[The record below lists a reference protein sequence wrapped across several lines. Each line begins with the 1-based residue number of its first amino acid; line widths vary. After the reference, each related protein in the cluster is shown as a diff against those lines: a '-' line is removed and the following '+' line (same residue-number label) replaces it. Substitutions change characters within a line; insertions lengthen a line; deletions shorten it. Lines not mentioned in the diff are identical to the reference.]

1 MILNRVIVRRELL
14 WLTIFFFLIKAL
26 SPYLVEYMI
35 VGCICRI
42 IRFLGDRF
50 HISLL
55 FMCVHD
61 NLFLLKSSVGLLHLG
76 NEISWIQY
84 EDISYK
90 NTWLA
95 MSPYYAILFLSVFL
109 GLFGLSS
116 FFSCTTLG
124 TENPLFFFFHKDH
137 FLSTSEYVSGCHC
150 EHAGLSGNMLWQDR
164 HFVWLIIFCMLSG
177 MAWCFEWD
185 FNKIHFKL

>member
-95 MSPYYAILFLSVFL
+95 MSPYYAILFLSAFL

-124 TENPLFFFFHKDH
+124 TENPLFFFFTRTIFWVQVNTSQVATASMQVWVATCFGRIDTL
-137 FLSTSEYVSGCHC
+137 FDLLSFAC
-150 EHAGLSGNMLWQDR
+150 
-164 HFVWLIIFCMLSG
+164 
-177 MAWCFEWD
+177 
-185 FNKIHFKL
+185 